1 MDEISNS
8 GYAKTASAALLDALE
23 TDAPRAALQRVMAGM
38 LERGMERDEIL
49 AVLDGVRHTLIETG
63 RNDDEPLIVELL
75 DGLNGWCRI

>member
-1 MDEISNS
+1 MDETTNS
-8 GYAKTASAALLDALE
+8 GYANSAQSALLDALE
-23 TDAPRAALQRVMAGM
+23 TESPRAAIQRVMASM

-49 AVLDGVRHTLIETG
+49 AILDSVRHTLVETG